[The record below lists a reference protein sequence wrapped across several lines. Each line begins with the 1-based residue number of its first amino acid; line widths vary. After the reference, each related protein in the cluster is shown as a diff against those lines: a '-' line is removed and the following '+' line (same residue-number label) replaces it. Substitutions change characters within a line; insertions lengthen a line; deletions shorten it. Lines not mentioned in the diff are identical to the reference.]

1 MTNNAEDFLHLAN
14 DLFDLGY
21 QIINLNMGCPMP
33 TTSGRAKGAGLLKEV
48 ERVDELLETVIPK
61 LQNKLSIK
69 TRIGFDKRR

>member
-1 MTNNAEDFLHLAN
+1 MANNAEDFLHLAN

-33 TTSGRAKGAGLLKEV
+33 TTSGRAKGRPIKEV

-61 LQNKLSIK
+61 LQNKLP
-69 TRIGFDKRR
+69 